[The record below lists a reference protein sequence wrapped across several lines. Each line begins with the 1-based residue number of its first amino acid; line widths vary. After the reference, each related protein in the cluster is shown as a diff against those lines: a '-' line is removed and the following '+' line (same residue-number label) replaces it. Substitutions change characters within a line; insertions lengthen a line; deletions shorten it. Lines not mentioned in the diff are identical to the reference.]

1 MVLKD
6 TADKTI
12 PGSCLHGICWH
23 AYHVR
28 RQITADKS
36 PPWTG
41 AKYVRAGKIIAAK
54 VQDPREPRLQELL
67 QSLYF
72 VLLDAD
78 DAEPEALGTS
88 AGRVVFGE

>member
-1 MVLKD
+1 MALKD
-6 TADKTI
+6 TAYKTI

-41 AKYVRAGKIIAAK
+41 AKYVRAGKIIVAK
-54 VQDPREPRLQELL
+54 VQDPRKPRLQELL
-67 QSLYF
+67 QSWYLF
-72 VLLDAD
+72 CLMQK
-78 DAEPEALGTS
+78 PEALGMGMG
-88 AGRVVFGE
+88 AEEWYGE